1 LKKLQ
6 TLDGQHARLNMVM
19 DVSQHAIR
27 DMLVHEVIPL
37 VETLFVAS
45 RGVKDLEGECKA
57 LQLLLDGWK
66 ERCTALDAKA
76 RVVGNELRACA
87 KQEEMGED
95 RVVESR
101 RVVEEKR
108 RDVEEMTR
116 ALEEEAR
123 AIVMG
128 VKELEALSCGIEKQ
142 SAQKSTLAAVSKMLD
157 DMTVDWLDQVESLE
171 KDHRGPLE
179 RECDQLLRECNEIG
193 CILHEVSNADTPV
206 IQEKARKALPLP
218 YDIISR
224 IRSVAQDG
232 IAKLEREI
240 VDAQSQMALARREMK
255 DVSSQQAKVITR
267 HVQFVDCCQ
276 INLSMTML
284 HAIYYFLLLLFAAL
298 KKQGSVECA

>member
-1 LKKLQ
+1 MKKLQ
-6 TLDGQHARLNMVM
+6 ILDGQHVRLNTVM

-27 DMLVHEVIPL
+27 DMLIHEVIPL

-45 RGVKDLEGECKA
+45 RGVKDLEGECKS
-57 LQLLLDGWK
+57 LCLLLDGWK

-76 RVVGNELRACA
+76 RVVGNELRVCA
-87 KQEEMGED
+87 KQEERAKD

-101 RVVEEKR
+101 RVIEEKR

-123 AIVMG
+123 AFVIG
-128 VKELEALSCGIEKQ
+128 FKELEALSCGIEKQ
-142 SAQKSTLAAVSKMLD
+142 SAQMSTLAAASKMLD

-193 CILHEVSNADTPV
+193 CILHEVSKADTPV
-206 IQEKARKALPLP
+206 IQEKACKALPLP
-218 YDIISR
+218 YDAISR
-224 IRSVAQDG
+224 MQSVAQDR

-240 VDAQSQMALARREMK
+240 VDTQSQMALARREMK
-255 DVSSQQAKVITR
+255 DLSSQQAKVISR
-267 HVQFVDCCQ
+267 HVQFVGWCQ
-276 INLSMTML
+276 IRLSMTML
-284 HAIYYFLLLLFAAL
+284 HVIYVLLFLFAAL